1 MRSGVDAEVD
11 GVVGAVGDVNGFE
24 AFYEERYDP
33 IFRAV
38 ALSIGDAQAA
48 ADCTQEAMVR
58 AWRRWQQVAGLGNRS
73 GWVYRTAMNLARS
86 RFRKLRREV
95 LGVFGDRRQ
104 PPPSPPDPAL
114 AEALS
119 GLPDGQRQV
128 VVLRFYLDWSLER
141 TAETLEVAVGT
152 VKSRQ
157 HRALAR
163 LRDVLEDTDG
173 S

>member
-1 MRSGVDAEVD
+1 MRVVVGAEVD
-11 GVVGAVGDVNGFE
+11 GVVGAVGDVSGFE
-24 AFYEERYDP
+24 AFYDERYEP

-38 ALSIGDAQAA
+38 ALSIGDAQVA
-48 ADCTQEAMVR
+48 ADCTQEAMMR
-58 AWRRWQQVAGLGNRS
+58 AWRRWQQVARMGNRS

-95 LGVFGDRRQ
+95 LGVFQDRRQ
-104 PPPSPPDPAL
+104 PPPSPPDPTL

-141 TAETLEVAVGT
+141 TAETLGVAVGT

>member
-11 GVVGAVGDVNGFE
+11 GVAGAAGGVSGFE
-24 AFYEERYDP
+24 AFYEDRYDP

-38 ALSIGDAQAA
+38 ALSIGDRQAA

-58 AWRRWQQVAGLGNRS
+58 AWRRWQRVAEMGNRS

-119 GLPDGQRQV
+119 GLPEEQRRV

-163 LRDVLEDTDG
+163 LRDVLEGTDG
-173 S
+173 F